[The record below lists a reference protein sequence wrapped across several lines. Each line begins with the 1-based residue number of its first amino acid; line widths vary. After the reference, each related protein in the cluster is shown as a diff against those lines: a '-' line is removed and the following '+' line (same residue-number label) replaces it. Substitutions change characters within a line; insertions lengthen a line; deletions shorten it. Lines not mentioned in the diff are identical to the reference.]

1 MHILHPGISNVT
13 CLIDIKNANFKK
25 RKKTQ
30 KNCMKKS
37 PVDSQPSKVEITLQF
52 YGLLYGDPHH

>member
-25 RKKTQ
+25 RKKTR
-30 KNCMKKS
+30 
-37 PVDSQPSKVEITLQF
+37 KVA
-52 YGLLYGDPHH
+52 